1 MAQKNKKISFRI
13 TEEQYEKLVKDAKT
27 AGIRNGNVSEYIRR
41 QVEEVGL
48 EDLKRREHIKEIQ
61 YQIRKIGVNINQ
73 IVRRNNSRLYFKSD
87 KEELIKD
94 LKEIQRLMV
103 ELSGQKQYL

>member
-1 MAQKNKKISFRI
+1 MAKKTKKISFRI
-13 TEEQYEKLVKDAKT
+13 TEEQYEKLLKDAKA
-27 AGIRNGNVSEYIRR
+27 AGIRNNNVSEYIRR
-41 QVEEVGL
+41 QAEAAGL

-61 YQIRKIGVNINQ
+61 YQIRKIGVNVNQ

-94 LKEIQRLMV
+94 LQEIRRLMM
-103 ELSGQKQYL
+103 ELAGRDQNV

>member
-41 QVEEVGL
+41 QVEEGGL